1 MDNSSLTVKTFIDIN
16 SNYHSAELLSDF
28 DIIYNYRRTQHI
40 YLNRPKLIDKYSFHI
55 KHGYTI
61 IYNEKIPTDCLIC
74 FENIQKD
81 NEVYNLPCGT
91 TDRPHIFHKNCF
103 NKWNQKTCPY
113 CRQII

>member
-28 DIIYNYRRTQHI
+28 DIIYNYRRTEHI
-40 YLNRPKLIDKYSFHI
+40 YLNRPKLIDKYSFNI
-55 KHGYTI
+55 NYGNII
-61 IYNEKIPTDCLIC
+61 IYNGNTPTDCLIC

-81 NEVYNLPCGT
+81 NEIYNLSCGT
-91 TDRPHIFHKNCF
+91 KEQPHIFHKNCL
-103 NKWNQKTCPY
+103 NRWNQKTCPY